1 MLEKIIEADSLLAKV
16 EDDDKSGWV
25 TRARTYLSYAI
36 EAAQPDV
43 SAPGNQIISAKEKT
57 MELEFQ
63 TQMAKDTDEVAEYY
77 RRLLLEARA
86 ERDVAIGHARTLAKH
101 ARVPDVVAGEEF
113 PEIEHVAV
121 LIEKYS

>member
-86 ERDVAIGHARTLAKH
+86 ERDEVIADARRLAKIAKNVH
-101 ARVPDVVAGEEF
+101 FVSESENN
-113 PEIEHVAV
+113 
-121 LIEKYS
+121 LIEKYLNSKRA